1 MPKIFLDRKIYFLLF
16 IAIIGG
22 LIAYYFNYQLKVYE
36 KTKRNDTLI
45 NVHQTVVDKFSE
57 SINRFAYLMSGLRSH
72 LKYSKEFPNAKEMQE
87 FVKYQAMELN
97 MNDSLI
103 VSFLNT
109 DHEFIYSFTINEMD
123 PNSLVGTSVRDFRR
137 DDEIDRLIILLS
149 EDHMR
154 LFYPI
159 NLVEGWVGIPLN
171 FPVIR
176 DKEAVGY
183 IASILNFRNIVE
195 PIYKLE
201 DTDVFTF
208 KFSVKGGSSFDREQ
222 VYDGSKVYHDRH
234 DDKYYK
240 NYNIDDEKF
249 MTSSITMYGLTFEIG
264 TAYID
269 DSLPNPYI
277 RWIFLFIYGLILCFS
292 VYAINRYIIYHHLN
306 ERLKRVNEVILE
318 QNTQLEELNAT
329 KDRLMSII
337 GHDLKG
343 PISSIINLISLVEED
358 SITVQDTQAILKQ
371 LNPVAKNTI
380 NLLEN
385 LLQWAMVNSGNTIFK
400 PEPIPIHKVVE
411 ENFTLL
417 KPSASQKKINLKDE
431 VPKNLNAYG
440 DYNMISTVI
449 RNLISNAIK
458 YSESDTE
465 VKISAQ
471 DQQNEVII
479 QVIDQ
484 GIGLS
489 EKEIAKINS
498 TEIQVSKKGTAGE
511 KGTGLGLELCKAF
524 LTKNNGLLEITSD
537 LGSGSTFQLKL
548 PKGG

>member
-87 FVKYQAMELN
+87 FIRYQAMELN

-103 VSFLNT
+103 VSFLST

-249 MTSSITMYGLTFEIG
+249 MTSSITMYGLSFEIG

-358 SITVQDTQAILKQ
+358 SITVQDTQVILKQ

-458 YSESDTE
+458 YSKSDTE

-498 TEIQVSKKGTAGE
+498 TEIQASKKGTAGE